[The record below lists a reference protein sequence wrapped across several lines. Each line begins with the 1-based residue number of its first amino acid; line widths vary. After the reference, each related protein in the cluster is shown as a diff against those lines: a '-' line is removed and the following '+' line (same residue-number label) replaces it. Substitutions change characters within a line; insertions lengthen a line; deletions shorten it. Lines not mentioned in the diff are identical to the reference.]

1 MIAPT
6 FAPSGN
12 PIRSGS
18 PSVEDTC
25 RPRSTLPRAGQ
36 HEHSVGPEEAH
47 RPPSEEDNHAACF
60 AFLSA
65 AQRFLVAS
73 PILFLAAALI
83 LRRFRGGLGDDCE
96 AALLGGRPRFL
107 IPSIERT
114 LAICSS
120 ILVFCRSKPSRAAC
134 NSSCEMVM

>member
-1 MIAPT
+1 MSTQVDTAPG
-6 FAPSGN
+6 F
-12 PIRSGS
+12 
-18 PSVEDTC
+18 
-25 RPRSTLPRAGQ
+25 GQ
-36 HEHSVGPEEAH
+36 HERSVGPEEAH
-47 RPPSEEDNHAACF
+47 RQPREKSNHPACF

-73 PILFLAAALI
+73 PILFRAAALI
-83 LRRFRGGLGDDCE
+83 LRRFRAGWGDGCE
-96 AALLGGRPRFL
+96 TALLGGRPRFL

-120 ILVFCRSKPSRAAC
+120 ILAFCRSKPSRAAV